1 MECFPLLVESPVL
14 LLHSLVRLTS
24 PPTRVVSSS
33 AISRMAVA
41 DESRYSMARCW
52 RYLAIGFD
60 DGVPARRDE
69 EEADVLVEPREDMRF
84 HRDLYRGVVVIHV
97 M

>member
-1 MECFPLLVESPVL
+1 
-14 LLHSLVRLTS
+14 
-24 PPTRVVSSS
+24 
-33 AISRMAVA
+33 MAVA

-84 HRDLYRGVVVIHV
+84 HRDLYRGVVVILNVGIVFWWAHQ
-97 M
+97 MLIAMYLYDWGCRSKLPSDEK